1 MNALV
6 LEGPNRFCYR
16 ERVPVPCGP
25 DQVRVKIEAVAIC
38 GSDAGAILGKTLC
51 SPIHGSW
58 AMRQG
63 EP

>member
-38 GSDAGAILGKTLC
+38 GSDAGAILG
-51 SPIHGSW
+51 
-58 AMRQG
+58 
-63 EP
+63 